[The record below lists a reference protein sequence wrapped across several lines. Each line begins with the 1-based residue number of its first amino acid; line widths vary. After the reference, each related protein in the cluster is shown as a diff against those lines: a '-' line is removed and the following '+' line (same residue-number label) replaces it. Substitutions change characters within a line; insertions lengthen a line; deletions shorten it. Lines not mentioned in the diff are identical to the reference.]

1 MITDYF
7 KVFTALLYDFD
18 CREDVETAEVSEDKQ
33 PKVHCAA
40 PWKMFPHDDI
50 FDKEPKIVVASQEDE
65 KKTTASLPGIASQ
78 VLLQESHKKKFI
90 SAQNK
95 LEIGMEGHGAGKQKK
110 KWTHGFATYSLP
122 APIAWPDS
130 MQAEKTTKAYA
141 RLLEEGFQFST
152 R

>member
-7 KVFTALLYDFD
+7 KVFTALLYGFD
-18 CREDVETAEVSEDKQ
+18 CPEEVETAEDKQ
-33 PKVHCAA
+33 KKVCCAA
-40 PWKMFPHDDI
+40 PWKMFPHGDI
-50 FDKEPKIVVASQEDE
+50 FDKDAKIVVASQDDE
-65 KKTTASLPGIASQ
+65 KNNPATLPGIASQ
-78 VLLQESHKKKFI
+78 VLLQENHKKKFI
-90 SAQNK
+90 AAQNK